1 MRLLELKVENLGVFR
16 DYHTFDLTPQR
27 APDGKHRPLTVVSGP
42 NGVGKST
49 LFQAMRLA
57 LYGQLALGDR
67 VGRQAYSD
75 FMLSRM
81 HRYHRNGEPVLCD
94 RASAALTFQ
103 YFESGRTLH
112 LSVERSW
119 ERRRSNVFEAAL
131 RVVRDG
137 EIPDVSPSD
146 YQSVINDLIPPGVGS
161 VCFFDSEQMDALSSP
176 DQLNVAFAEAFQR
189 LFGIDVVERLVTDL
203 DRFTYVRS
211 GGERTKARLKATR
224 SKLRPQIET
233 LDAQAARLRT
243 ESDLLA
249 RRQRETRAQLALHVG
264 LLAGAEGIDSISR
277 PVLEAKRSDLQ
288 KEVEKVSDQLREM
301 CGELLPFALA
311 PNLCRSLSERLDGET
326 ERRRY
331 QAAEALWRDR
341 VGRVRKML
349 ESDSLWQGTGI
360 KKKNRDLVGQRLLR
374 QLRGLS
380 KRNKSAAESP
390 FVHNVSDPEREQL
403 QSWISHVL
411 RVVPGQVQSIG
422 SQLQKLKAE
431 HRDIETRIKRAPAE
445 DLADQMR
452 GEVTGLEAL
461 LAELAE
467 KHTELTRQI
476 AVLQYKRD
484 EANRKLGEATDQL
497 KKYREHD
504 LANRSRMALRAYK
517 DALTRRQIVALELTL
532 VACFNRLCRKEH
544 LLGSAR
550 IDPLDFNIALNSPDG
565 GSIALTSFSAGER
578 HLFALALFWALREVG
593 GRQLPLVI
601 DTPLARLDDLH
612 RRRLIHDYV
621 PAVSDQVLFLAT
633 DTELDDSLMADAES
647 QLARVHRLRYDEQ
660 HEETVVTTSES
671 SSNRKPSLVTLA
683 RRS

>member
-1 MRLLELKVENLGVFR
+1 MRLLQLTVENFGVFK
-16 DYHTFDLTPQR
+16 DYHTFDLTPVR
-27 APDGKHRPLTVVSGP
+27 TPDGKHRPMTVVIGP

-67 VGRQAYSD
+67 TGRQAYSD
-75 FMLSRM
+75 FMLCRM
-81 HRYHRNGEPVLCD
+81 HRYHRNGEPVVCD

-103 YFESGRTLH
+103 YYESGKELH

-119 ERRRSNVFEAAL
+119 ERRGSNVFEAAL
-131 RVVRDG
+131 RVLRDG
-137 EIPDVSPSD
+137 ETPDVSASD

-176 DQLNVAFAEAFQR
+176 DQLNVALADAFQR

-224 SKLRPQIET
+224 SKLRPQIEI

-243 ESDLLA
+243 EADLLA
-249 RRQRETRAQLALHVG
+249 TRQRDTRAQLALHVG
-264 LLAGAEGIDSISR
+264 LLAGAEGIDSISK

-288 KEVEKVSDQLREM
+288 KEIEKVSDQLREM

-311 PNLCRSLSERLDGET
+311 PNLCRSLSGRLDEEA

-331 QAAEALWRDR
+331 QAANALWRER
-341 VGRVRKML
+341 VGRVRNML
-349 ESDSLWQGTGI
+349 ESDSLWEGTGL
-360 KKKNRDLVGQRLLR
+360 KKKNRDLVAQRLLR

-380 KRNKSAAESP
+380 KRNKSTEST
-390 FVHNVSDPEREQL
+390 FIHNVSDPEREQL

-411 RVVPGQVQSIG
+411 RVVPGQVQSVCA
-422 SQLQKLKAE
+422 QLQNLIAE
-431 HRDIETRIKRAPAE
+431 QRDIETRIKRAPTE

-452 GEVTGLEAL
+452 VEVAGLEAL
-461 LAELAE
+461 LADLAE

-484 EANRKLGEATDQL
+484 EGDRKLGEATDQL
-497 KKYREHD
+497 RKYREHD
-504 LANRSRMALRAYK
+504 FANRSRMALRAYK
-517 DALTRRQIVALELTL
+517 DALTRRQIVALELAL

-544 LLGSAR
+544 LLASVR
-550 IDPLDFNIALNSPDG
+550 VDPLDFKISLNGPDG

-578 HLFALALFWALREVG
+578 HLFALALLWALRQAG

-633 DTELDDSLMADAES
+633 DTELDDGLMTDAGS

-660 HEETVVTTSES
+660 HEETVVTTSDS

-683 RRS
+683 GRS